1 MLAIADEER
10 PKDEVF
16 ITSHGGIQNE
26 IIKEESRGQIGTI
39 DRTQYDLEDY
49 KDQSNQ
55 GEDINEDGIR
65 IQKEYPLQE
74 GSQQEEEYLAN
85 LNIVKSNTDKT
96 VQY

>member
-1 MLAIADEER
+1 MYKSQMLAIADEER

-49 KDQSNQ
+49 KD
-55 GEDINEDGIR
+55 
-65 IQKEYPLQE
+65 
-74 GSQQEEEYLAN
+74 
-85 LNIVKSNTDKT
+85 
-96 VQY
+96 